1 MKGIQNVMRT
11 YLNSGCERIIVP
23 CFGYNPDK
31 FLHYICVFAYREG
44 IKIKTHKIVGF
55 HVEKNET
62 EIFYEITIVN
72 RKEKPILK
80 QYKNPYKN
88 PYRKPYTRTAESLE
102 KDKKIF
108 ELRKEGLTLQEIGD
122 IVGLTREGVRQ
133 RLKKIIEE
141 IN

>member
-1 MKGIQNVMRT
+1 MKGINNVFRT
-11 YLNSGCERIIVP
+11 YLNSGCERLVVP

-31 FLHYICVFAYREG
+31 FLHYVCVFALREG
-44 IKIKTHKIVGF
+44 FKIKTHKIVGF
-55 HVEKNET
+55 HVETNET
-62 EIFYEITIVN
+62 EIFYEIIIVN

-80 QYKNPYKN
+80 NYKN

-108 ELRKEGLTLQEIGD
+108 ELRKEGLTLQKIGD

-141 IN
+141 II